1 MRLLVLGNGRYR
13 PGVLE
18 EAQRLLP
25 LLCQH
30 CEVVHVDLYEE
41 DDLDGLEVDLTL
53 VLGGD
58 GSILRAARQMG
69 YRQRPVLGV
78 NLGRLGFL
86 ADLSPDQLL
95 TAFPD
100 VVQGRYTVTEHL
112 MFECLVDGPE
122 GQRCVLG
129 LNEVALQSG
138 PPFHMIDLDLLIDGE
153 PVSRYGGDGLI
164 ISTPVGSTAH
174 SLSAGGPIL
183 WQQLPAF
190 VVTPICPHTLT
201 YRPLVDAA
209 EKTYTIA
216 VRWLSP
222 VANLYLVI
230 DGQEHGRITCHHRVT
245 VRRAPVAFRLVKVLG
260 HSPYRTLRDK
270 LRWGAPPNFRHDEL
284 RDSCERTDSQDPEPP
299 ASEAGGRT

>member
-1 MRLLVLGNGRYR
+1 MRLLLLGNAHYR
-13 PGVLE
+13 PGVIE
-18 EAQRLLP
+18 ESQRLLP
-25 LLCQH
+25 LLREH

-41 DDLDGLEVDLTL
+41 DDLDDLEVDMTL

-95 TAFPD
+95 AALPA
-100 VVQGRYTVTEHL
+100 VAQGRYSVTEHL
-112 MFECLVDGPE
+112 MFECTIEGPE

-153 PVSRYGGDGLI
+153 PVSHYGGDGLI

-201 YRPLVDAA
+201 YRPLVDSA

-216 VRWLSP
+216 VRRLSP
-222 VANLYLVI
+222 AANLYLVI
-230 DGQEHGRITCHHRVT
+230 DGLEQGRVTCDHRVV
-245 VRRAPVAFRLVKVLG
+245 VRRAPVWFRLVKVLG

-270 LRWGAPPNFRHDEL
+270 LRWGAPPNFREDEP
-284 RDSCERTDSQDPEPP
+284 RGGCERTDSNPP
-299 ASEAGGRT
+299 TRPGEAGGRT

>member
-1 MRLLVLGNGRYR
+1 MRLLVLGNARYR
-13 PGVLE
+13 SGVIE
-18 EAQRLLP
+18 ESQRLLP
-25 LLCQH
+25 LLREH
-30 CEVVHVDLYEE
+30 CAVVHIDLYEE
-41 DDLDGLEVDLTL
+41 DDLDDLEVDITL

-95 TAFPD
+95 AALPD
-100 VVQGRYTVTEHL
+100 IVAGRYSVTEHL
-112 MFECLVDGPE
+112 MFECTIEGPDGN
-122 GQRCVLG
+122 RCVLG

-153 PVSRYGGDGLI
+153 PVSHYGGDGLI

-201 YRPLVDAA
+201 YRPLVDSA

-216 VRWLSP
+216 VRRLSP
-222 VANLYLVI
+222 AANLYLVI
-230 DGQEHGRITCHHRVT
+230 DGLEQGRITCDHRVV
-245 VRRAPVAFRLVKVLG
+245 VRRATVSFRLVKVLG

-270 LRWGAPPNFRHDEL
+270 LRWGAPPNFREDEPGGG
-284 RDSCERTDSQDPEPP
+284 CERIDSQTTNPP